1 MRALVVGASG
11 QVGGALVR
19 ALEAHGHTVTG
30 TYHEHA
36 LPGLVE
42 LDTTDSQAVIQLIE
56 SVQPDWVFYPAGLSW
71 VDFCEREP
79 DRCFF
84 ENVQLPV
91 QVADFAAD
99 RGAGFV
105 YFSSEYVFDG
115 RAGPYDETAEP
126 NPLNVYGKSKLAAER
141 QLADRIGRLIIVR
154 TTVVYGPE
162 IQKKNFVYQ
171 LMARAKGSQRM
182 AVPHD
187 QVSTPTF
194 NRDLAAACVECAEWN
209 ITGVINLVGPDRID
223 RYAFA
228 LEVCRTFGLAPDM
241 LIPMPTADLKQMAQR
256 PLNAGLVN
264 TCAQQVLHTALT
276 GVVEGLNS
284 MKANLAQDGNPC
296 HAHNLSR
303 AA

>member
-19 ALEAHGHTVTG
+19 ALEARGYTVTG
-30 TYHEHA
+30 TYREHA

-42 LDTTDSQAVIQLIE
+42 LDTTDSQAVTQLIE

-71 VDFCEREP
+71 VDFCEQEP

-84 ENVQLPV
+84 ENVQLPM
-91 QVADFAAD
+91 QVAGLAAA

-141 QLADRIGRLIIVR
+141 QLADRIGRLTIVR

-162 IQKKNFVYQ
+162 PQKKNFVYQ
-171 LMARAKGSQRM
+171 LLAKAKGSQRI

-187 QVSTPTF
+187 QVSTPTYSL
-194 NRDLAAACVECAEWN
+194 DLAAACVECVERGIA
-209 ITGVINLVGPDRID
+209 GVINLVGPDRVD
-223 RYAFA
+223 RYTFA
-228 LEVCRTFGLAPDM
+228 VKACHALDLDPAM
-241 LIPMPTADLKQMAQR
+241 LIPKSTDTLGQTALR

-264 TCAQQVLHTALT
+264 RRAAQMLSTPLR
-276 GVVEGLNS
+276 GVKEGLQA
-284 MKANLAQDGNPC
+284 M
-296 HAHNLSR
+296 R
-303 AA
+303 AALACENRRDFRG